1 MRAWDRRAN
10 ERMLTTLTELPEFIL
25 QEPDWWTLGRS
36 LGNAFD
42 INHDREHAH
51 DIQRWLEQG

>member
-1 MRAWDRRAN
+1 MRTWDRRAN
-10 ERMLTTLTELPEFIL
+10 ERMLTALTELPEFIL